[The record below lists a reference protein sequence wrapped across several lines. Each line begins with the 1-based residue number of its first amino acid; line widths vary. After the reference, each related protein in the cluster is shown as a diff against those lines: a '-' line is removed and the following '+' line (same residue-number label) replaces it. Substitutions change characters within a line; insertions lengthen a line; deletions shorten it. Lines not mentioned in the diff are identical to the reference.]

1 MRKNLVRP
9 LLIAGLAAAVL
20 TSAVAQQ
27 QQPPPVIPG
36 QAPAS
41 ATPQQTPP
49 AAPPAQAPSPVIP
62 GQAPPS
68 TTPQQA
74 PPAATPPAAAPAQ
87 PPAADA
93 VQAAPPATVPAQP
106 PQPIA
111 PPRGLDFEIPNG
123 SLTDFIEIVA
133 KRVGFNYILD
143 PAVGAKGSVSLF
155 TYGEVKPTD
164 LMTLLQTIL
173 RVNSATMVKVGD
185 LYRIIPINKI
195 SALPLDPMVNIDQK
209 TLPEDER
216 MVLDLIFLKYSTAKE
231 IDSLI
236 APFLGEGAGHS
247 TYEPANLLILQDN
260 ARNMKR
266 TMKLIELFD
275 SESFAGQRVKLFD
288 VRYSRP
294 TDLSKELDTV
304 FKSYALSEKTS
315 PVHFIPV
322 DRINV
327 LIAVAPNPGI
337 FAKVQEWIDK
347 LDIEVKAQAGEV
359 STYVY
364 RLKYARAA
372 TTALA
377 ITALY
382 TGNVNALIG
391 LAAMAQSNQMGQNG
405 GGGGGYGGM
414 NFNGG
419 FGGGGYGNGGGY
431 GGGYGGGG
439 YGGGYGGGGYN
450 GGYGGGGY
458 NGGYGGGGGYGNSGY
473 GSGGTPS
480 GMIPPI
486 SIPTP
491 GNSIASPVAGPNT
504 PDLTGAALGSA
515 GNAFGPGGQRVPHV
529 IPNPFDNTLL
539 IQGTAQE
546 YAQIINLLRQLDVPP
561 RQVLIEMKVYELDLT
576 GAFTEG
582 LTAYL
587 EQKGT
592 NGTGLGRALNVAM
605 SNGGLGLSL
614 GTLVGASKEIL
625 GVLQAQETKGQAR
638 IISSPSIIATDS
650 IPASM
655 NVGTD
660 VPVLTSQAV
669 VGGVQS
675 NGSNVFSNTVSSEST
690 GITMSIT
697 AHVSPSGVVTM
708 LIDQDV
714 SAPQPSTTSGINSPS
729 FSQRQFQTQ
738 ITVQDGDTIAVG
750 GAIQEQ
756 KNTTTTGVPFLI
768 HIPLIGGLFGSKSTS
783 VSRTELVVF
792 ITPKVLYD
800 TNQLLDASEEI
811 QDSLKHM
818 KKMLKDQ

>member
-9 LLIAGLAAAVL
+9 LLIAGLAVAVL
-20 TSAVAQQ
+20 TAAIAQQ

-36 QAPAS
+36 QAPPS
-41 ATPQQTPP
+41 AARQQTPP
-49 AAPPAQAPSPVIP
+49 ATAPAQAPSPVIP
-62 GQAPPS
+62 GQAP
-68 TTPQQA
+68 TPVIPGQA
-74 PPAATPPAAAPAQ
+74 PPAANQPAAAPAQ
-87 PPAADA
+87 PPAAEA
-93 VQAAPPATVPAQP
+93 AQTAPPATVPAQP

-143 PAVGAKGSVSLF
+143 PAVGGKGSVSLF

-173 RVNSATMVKVGD
+173 RVNGATMVKVGD
-185 LYRIIPINKI
+185 LYRIVPINKI
-195 SALPLDPMVNIDQK
+195 SALPLEPMVNVDQK

-216 MVLDLIFLKYSTAKE
+216 MILDLIFLKYSTAKE
-231 IDSLI
+231 IESLI
-236 APFLGEGAGHS
+236 QPFLGEGAGHS
-247 TYEPANLLILQDN
+247 IYEPANLLILQDN

-288 VRYSRP
+288 VSFSRP
-294 TDLSKELDTV
+294 SDLVKELDTV

-337 FAKVQEWIDK
+337 FPKVQEWIDK

-391 LAAMAQSNQMGQNG
+391 LAAMAQANQIGQNG
-405 GGGGGYGGM
+405 GGGGGFGGM
-414 NFNGG
+414 NYNGG
-419 FGGGGYGNGGGY
+419 FGGGYGNGGYGSGGYGSGGYGGGGYGNGGY
-431 GGGYGGGG
+431 ASGGYGSGG
-439 YGGGYGGGGYN
+439 YSTG
-450 GGYGGGGY
+450 
-458 NGGYGGGGGYGNSGY
+458 GY
-473 GSGGTPS
+473 GSGGTGG

-486 SIPTP
+486 SIASP
-491 GNSIASPVAGPNT
+491 GNSIAGPVAGPNT

-515 GNAFGPGGQRVPHV
+515 GNAFGPGGLRVPHV

-561 RQVLIEMKVYELDLT
+561 RQVLIEMRVYELDLT
-576 GAFTEG
+576 GAFSEG

-587 EQKGT
+587 EQKGA
-592 NGTGLGRALNVAM
+592 NGTGLGRALNVAV

-614 GTLVGASKEIL
+614 GTLVGASREIL

-650 IPASM
+650 IPATM

-697 AHVSPSGVVTM
+697 ARVSPSGVVTM

-714 SAPQPSTTSGINSPS
+714 SAPQPTTTSGVNSPS

-756 KNTTTTGVPFLI
+756 KTSSITGVPFLI
-768 HIPLIGGLFGSKSTS
+768 HIPVLGALFGSKSTS
-783 VSRTELVVF
+783 LSRTELVVF

-800 TNQLLDASEEI
+800 TNQLLDATEEI